1 MILFNIFSFLNKK
14 ENILSPEP
22 LKTILFS
29 YEMDFDICKRRILS
43 FFFFIGCL
51 RYRAKYIA

>member
-22 LKTILFS
+22 LKTIFFF
-29 YEMDFDICKRRILS
+29 YEMDFDIC
-43 FFFFIGCL
+43 
-51 RYRAKYIA
+51 